1 MEIPEFWRFV
11 RDSIIG
17 RYEEIATPFGK
28 RRLIYA
34 DYTASGRGVT
44 FIEAYLQTLLG
55 LYANTHTE
63 DDATGKVTSER
74 LHRAEE
80 MIKQH
85 TGAGKHYKIIET
97 GTGASGAIHHL
108 QKILG
113 IYIPPAAKVI
123 FEENLGSFLSSAQKK
138 ALKAHLFKKRPVVFI
153 GPFEHHSNVVTWREC
168 YAEVVEIDLDDEGLL
183 DLRDLEKKVS
193 KEEYRARMKIGSF
206 SAASNVTGIL
216 APVEEIARILHMHGA
231 YAFFDYAAFAP
242 YGRINISRDDESFF
256 DGIFFSPHKFVGGPG
271 SSGILIIHER
281 VYRKDLPP
289 TSGAGGT
296 VDYVNFSTQEYNP
309 DIETREKPGTPGI
322 LQIFKAALAVELKE
336 RMDPDKICKREKALV
351 RGAFERFKEYPQI
364 EIVGNRDPEKRLPII
379 SFNIRCGDAYLHPR
393 FVTRLLNDLFGIQ
406 SRAGCLCAGPYG
418 HRLLGIDCDTS
429 DRLRNLIHKG
439 IQGLKPGW
447 TRINFHFLITEEE
460 YDFLCSSIIFLAEHG
475 KYFLPLY
482 MFDMKTGTWKWAEGE
497 SDSHAFGLD
506 DALNHTGSR
515 EPSTQSPSPHFRLYL
530 EEARRNAEELKKTFS
545 ESLLRST
552 DRQLVP
558 FLYYAR

>member
-1 MEIPEFWRFV
+1 MEIPKFWLSV

-17 RYEEIATPFGK
+17 RHEEITTPFGK
-28 RRLIYA
+28 RRITYA
-34 DYTASGRGVT
+34 DYTASGRGVD
-44 FIEAYLQTLLG
+44 FIENYLKTILG

-63 DDATGKVTSER
+63 DDETGKATSAR
-74 LHRAEE
+74 LRLAEE
-80 MIKQH
+80 VIKRH
-85 TGAGKHYKIIET
+85 TGAGKQYKIIET

-113 IYIPPAAKVI
+113 IYIPPAAKVL
-123 FEENLGSFLSSAQKK
+123 FEENLGSFFKSEQKK
-138 ALKAHLFKKRPVVFI
+138 ALKIHLLKRRPVVFI

-168 YAEVVEIDLDDEGLL
+168 YAEVVEIDLDDEGLF
-183 DLRDLEKKVS
+183 DLRDLEKKIS
-193 KEEYRARMKIGSF
+193 KEEYRTRMKIGSF
-206 SAASNVTGIL
+206 SAASNLTGVL
-216 APVEEIARILHMHGA
+216 APVETIAKILHRHGA

-242 YGRINISRDDESFF
+242 YGRINIARDDESYF

-296 VDYVNFSTQEYNP
+296 VDYVNFSAQEYNP
-309 DIETREKPGTPGI
+309 DIEIREKSGTPGI
-322 LQIFKAALAVELKE
+322 LQIFKAALAVQLKE
-336 RMDPDKICKREKALV
+336 RMGQDEIAKREKALV
-351 RGAFERFKEYPQI
+351 IETFERFKEYPQI

-429 DRLRNLIHKG
+429 DRLRNLIHQG

-460 YDFLCSSIIFLAEHG
+460 YDFLCRSVIFVAEHG
-475 KYFLPLY
+475 KVFLPLY
-482 MFDMKTGTWKWAEGE
+482 VFDMKTGAWKWAEGE
-497 SDSHAFGLD
+497 NDSHGFGLD
-506 DALNHTGSR
+506 EALGRAKSGV
-515 EPSTQSPSPHFRLYL
+515 SSAQSALAPFRLYL
-530 EEARRNAEELKKTFS
+530 EEAQKTAEELKMTFS
-545 ESLLRST
+545 ESLVRST